1 MMSRSTVQPNMPGV
15 FFLLTL
21 PMGWRQA
28 KLGFRYVCVNTPGP
42 VGPVVSEHTHA
53 RQVRL
58 FFFFPLVSSFLG
70 DRGRVIRYTWIF
82 IDFTVWILSVQK
94 SETVCY
100 IILASFCQFFFAN
113 PRGLAWQLFNSSYQR
128 SEGVASRQ
136 VQRIREQ
143 RTAAD
148 RACPVQGP

>member
-1 MMSRSTVQPNMPGV
+1 MPGV

-58 FFFFPLVSSFLG
+58 FFFFSIGLLFLG
-70 DRGRVIRYTWIF
+70 RPRPGD
-82 IDFTVWILSVQK
+82 TVHMDIHRFHSMDLISPK
-94 SETVCY
+94 
-100 IILASFCQFFFAN
+100 I
-113 PRGLAWQLFNSSYQR
+113 
-128 SEGVASRQ
+128 
-136 VQRIREQ
+136 
-143 RTAAD
+143 
-148 RACPVQGP
+148 